1 MPGML
6 ERESLRVPV
15 GAAALLFSVAYF
27 ASDAIEAAQG
37 GFSTGQLWLTLV
49 AEAAIPFFVVGLYLV
64 QRPAIVRLGAWGA
77 YGYAAAY
84 AFFVWTVIYPL
95 IHDVPDFDALSDV
108 FGIWLVLG
116 GALMVFAGLAFVLGA
131 RRLLPPERGFL
142 GRRGPDASASGL
154 VFLVLFV
161 HSLPEGFAVGSA
173 FASDRAGLS
182 LFVILAIAIQ
192 NVPEGTS
199 IALPMHD
206 AGFGAWRQFWV
217 AVATSLPQPVGA
229 VIAWAAVEAVGGL
242 LPFSFA
248 FAAGAMLTIV
258 AIEMAPR
265 ALAARPVLALIGA
278 LAGGATMAAL
288 SLALGV

>member
-1 MPGML
+1 MPEVLVLLLAASGTAVATGL
-6 ERESLRVPV
+6 GVIPV
-15 GAAALLFSVAYF
+15 VLLGRRAAALAPPLL
-27 ASDAIEAAQG
+27 
-37 GFSTGQLWLTLV
+37 GF
-49 AEAAIPFFVVGLYLV
+49 
-64 QRPAIVRLGAWGA
+64 
-77 YGYAAAY
+77 AAAAMTVA
-84 AFFVWTVIYPL
+84 AFTGLLLPAAEEGAPVAIAAGF
-95 IHDVPDFDALSDV
+95 
-108 FGIWLVLG
+108 LV
-116 GALMVFAGLAFVLGA
+116 GLAFVVTA

-142 GRRGPDASASGL
+142 GRRGPDASASAL

-199 IALPMHD
+199 VALPMHD

-265 ALAARPVLALIGA
+265 ALAERPRLALLGA

>member
-1 MPGML
+1 MPEVLVLLLAASGTAVATGL
-6 ERESLRVPV
+6 GVIPV
-15 GAAALLFSVAYF
+15 VLLGTRAASVAPPLLGFAAAAMTVAAFTGLLLPAAEEGAPVA
-27 ASDAIEAAQG
+27 IAA
-37 GFSTGQLWLTLV
+37 GFLV
-49 AEAAIPFFVVGLYLV
+49 
-64 QRPAIVRLGAWGA
+64 
-77 YGYAAAY
+77 
-84 AFFVWTVIYPL
+84 
-95 IHDVPDFDALSDV
+95 
-108 FGIWLVLG
+108 
-116 GALMVFAGLAFVLGA
+116 GLAFVLGA

-154 VFLVLFV
+154 VFFVLFV